1 MLTRRTKQR
10 WCNTCV
16 ASVLAFHVYKTITK
30 NFENTAFQTNSL
42 RNLPAKASFDKCVC
56 CQPYDGV
63 LSNCR
68 PLVGERLTACFN
80 AACWRS
86 QDAHHPALQPAW
98 TSTDHFK
105 CQNTFFRLTLQ
116 DELLSW
122 LLWSYFMFL
131 QLFLAT
137 RKPSQTITDQFPM
150 SLVMK
155 QIYYRTLSDLYYLTA
170 CKHFDSTDFI

>member
-1 MLTRRTKQR
+1 M
-10 WCNTCV
+10 
-16 ASVLAFHVYKTITK
+16 
-30 NFENTAFQTNSL
+30 
-42 RNLPAKASFDKCVC
+42 
-56 CQPYDGV
+56 
-63 LSNCR
+63 
-68 PLVGERLTACFN
+68 CFN
-80 AACWRS
+80 AARWRS

-122 LLWSYFMFL
+122 LLWSRETALTERYFMFL

-137 RKPSQTITDQFPM
+137 RKPLQTITNQFPM
-150 SLVMK
+150 NLVIK

-170 CKHFDSTDFI
+170 CKHFDSTGLFLFFLKSHSKVACSTCS